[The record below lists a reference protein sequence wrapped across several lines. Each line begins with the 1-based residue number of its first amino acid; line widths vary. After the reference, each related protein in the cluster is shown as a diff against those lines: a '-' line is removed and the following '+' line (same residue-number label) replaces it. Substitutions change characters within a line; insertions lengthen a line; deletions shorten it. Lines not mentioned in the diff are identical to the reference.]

1 MDTFSLHTTA
11 WEVAKNGLKSQQCG
25 DREEKR
31 IKANDKFLDLEK
43 TPFLY

>member
-11 WEVAKNGLKSQQCG
+11 WEVAKKVKESTMWGQR
-25 DREEKR
+25 RER